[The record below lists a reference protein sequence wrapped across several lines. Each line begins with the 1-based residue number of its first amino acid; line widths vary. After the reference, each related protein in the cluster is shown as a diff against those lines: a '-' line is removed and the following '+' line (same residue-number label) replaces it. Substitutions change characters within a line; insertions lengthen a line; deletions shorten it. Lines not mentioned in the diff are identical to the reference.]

1 MEVNAINEKL
11 QMSRHVATENFVEI
25 VEGDIIV
32 PDIKP
37 DILKISKVD
46 GNVFISRKDI
56 QDGHL
61 KIDGI
66 VDTYVLYIADNETNQ
81 IKGINTVLNFSENLD
96 MPELKVGML
105 ANVKSVITNIEY
117 KIINGRKVSVKYTI
131 DICVSILENKQI
143 DVIKDI
149 ENNNCIQKQIDTVCF
164 EELVAHGSENVS
176 IKENISIPNLNLP
189 IAEIIKVSA
198 TIEEED
204 YKVSYNKLLA
214 KCELRLCIVY
224 VADTDREEI
233 ESFET
238 KIPVTGFIDLN
249 GINDQMSFD
258 VDYAI
263 SYLYLKPV
271 YQDLKATSISLESEI
286 EVSGIAHNTR
296 TVDVISDLYNPEYE
310 VKFALESNDVI
321 QRKKIAI
328 QNMKIEQMITIPEL
342 INAKVLDISSTPMIT
357 ERKLLD
363 DKITLNGNVELNIL
377 LYNSEKNNL
386 EMAKIELPFKETIKL
401 NCKLSEETIN
411 ITISA
416 NFVKYTLESSGQL
429 QFDSEYIIDVFENR
443 NVAFNTIT
451 NVTQTDEAMIP
462 IASVIIYYVKT
473 GDTLWKIAK
482 EYRSTVEC
490 IMQVNDLKD
499 DKIYPGQQL
508 LIPKKVYRVCLD
520 SIN

>member
-164 EELVAHGSENVS
+164 EELVAHGS
-176 IKENISIPNLNLP
+176 
-189 IAEIIKVSA
+189 
-198 TIEEED
+198 
-204 YKVSYNKLLA
+204 
-214 KCELRLCIVY
+214 
-224 VADTDREEI
+224 
-233 ESFET
+233 
-238 KIPVTGFIDLN
+238 
-249 GINDQMSFD
+249 
-258 VDYAI
+258 
-263 SYLYLKPV
+263 
-271 YQDLKATSISLESEI
+271 
-286 EVSGIAHNTR
+286 
-296 TVDVISDLYNPEYE
+296 
-310 VKFALESNDVI
+310 
-321 QRKKIAI
+321 
-328 QNMKIEQMITIPEL
+328 
-342 INAKVLDISSTPMIT
+342 
-357 ERKLLD
+357 
-363 DKITLNGNVELNIL
+363 
-377 LYNSEKNNL
+377 
-386 EMAKIELPFKETIKL
+386 
-401 NCKLSEETIN
+401 
-411 ITISA
+411 
-416 NFVKYTLESSGQL
+416 
-429 QFDSEYIIDVFENR
+429 
-443 NVAFNTIT
+443 
-451 NVTQTDEAMIP
+451 
-462 IASVIIYYVKT
+462 
-473 GDTLWKIAK
+473 
-482 EYRSTVEC
+482 
-490 IMQVNDLKD
+490 
-499 DKIYPGQQL
+499 
-508 LIPKKVYRVCLD
+508 
-520 SIN
+520 